1 MRLEA
6 LRRTETAAGGRPSA
20 VRSRPERGR
29 PTPWPTSGAR
39 RADLLAGAPGHLLGL
54 QRLAGNQAVAELVAG
69 MAVQRDG
76 EGDAAPAAPAAGRT
90 AQVVVPLTVPIGVA
104 ATPAGDQAVGAGG
117 GAGGEERPRLGIDVS
132 ATGGVNLAAADTFN
146 PASPLS
152 PGPLRLRGGGQAAA
166 GDWSGSIGPI
176 FVWRDFNA
184 RTLRDGW
191 HLGHELQGGPT
202 VGVQSGPLGP
212 VLVIGASG
220 GIDVFHHQFQ
230 TALGDLDFHA
240 LTAQLYA
247 NLGVPLSGPPGGG
260 PAPAPALGYGA
271 AVSSGVELHP
281 GHQKRMSVSAVL
293 VLAGGGATDTSSGQT
308 VPAVTTTFNLVVTGN
323 LLNP

>member
-1 MRLEA
+1 VGE
-6 LRRTETAAGGRPSA
+6 
-20 VRSRPERGR
+20 
-29 PTPWPTSGAR
+29 
-39 RADLLAGAPGHLLGL
+39 LL
-54 QRLAGNQAVAELVAG
+54 
-69 MAVQRDG
+69 AVQRGG
-76 EGDAAPAAPAAGRT
+76 EAPSAGTAATGRT
-90 AQVVVPLTVPIGVA
+90 AQVVVPVTVPVGVA
-104 ATPAGDQAVGAGG
+104 APTAGAGG
-117 GAGGEERPRLGIDVS
+117 GARDEDERPRLGVDVA
-132 ATGGVNLAAADTFN
+132 ATGGVNVAAVDTFN

-184 RTLRDGW
+184 RTLRNGW

-220 GIDVFHHQFQ
+220 GIDVFHRQFQ
-230 TALGDLDFHA
+230 TALGELVFHA

-260 PAPAPALGYGA
+260 GPPAPTLGYGG
-271 AVSSGVELHP
+271 AVGSGVELHP
-281 GHQKRMSVSAVL
+281 GRQKRMSVSAVL
-293 VLAGGGATDTSSGQT
+293 MLAGGGATDTSTGQT
-308 VPAVTTTFNLVVTGN
+308 VQAVTTTFNLVVTGN